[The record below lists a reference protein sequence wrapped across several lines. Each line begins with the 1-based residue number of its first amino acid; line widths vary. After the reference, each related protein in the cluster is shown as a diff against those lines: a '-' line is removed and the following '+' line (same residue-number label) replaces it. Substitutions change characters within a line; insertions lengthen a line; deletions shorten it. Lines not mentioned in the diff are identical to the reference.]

1 MPFGKRR
8 QNIFQNGLKQP
19 NAKEVKVSIIFT
31 RIGEIDTIN
40 ERFSC
45 EATLFITWI
54 ESLKEKS
61 QEFIHEITQTNNLES
76 KLFWDPQLYIDNA
89 IGDIKEKDVKFRI
102 VRFYDKEENG
112 FMEVHMIKRI
122 QGTFFEKLELYHF
135 PFDVQG
141 MIYFLFLLYHKKGNV
156 KFRIIVS
163 EYQC

>member
-8 QNIFQNGLKQP
+8 QNIFHNGIKHP

-40 ERFSC
+40 EKFSC
-45 EATLFITWI
+45 EATLFITWT
-54 ESLKEKS
+54 ENLSEKD
-61 QEFIHEITQTNNLES
+61 EDFKREINNNNVNS

-89 IGDIKEKDVKFRI
+89 IGDVKEKDVKYR
-102 VRFYDKEENG
+102 VGKFYDNLKQQE
-112 FMEVHMIKRI
+112 FIEVHMIKRI

-141 MIYFLFLLYHKKGNV
+141 IFYFILSFLSGQLTKDD
-156 KFRIIVS
+156 
-163 EYQC
+163 